1 MASKY
6 DGLARIIIQNVGG
19 KDNVASLTHCVTRL
33 RFKLKDEAKANTD
46 ILKETDGIVTV
57 IQSSGQYMVVIGNHV
72 PDVYDAVVARG
83 HLENVAD
90 ARTEEDETGAKEKKK
105 PLDLFIGIVTGVFT
119 PVLGM
124 LSACGILKGV
134 LALFV
139 ALGVLSVTSGTY
151 TFLNALSDSL
161 FFYFPIILGYTSA
174 KKFGIS
180 EFEGLV
186 IGATLV
192 YPSLLGSGGTNI
204 SNIFGIPVVMPASGN
219 YSSSVIPVICAVAF
233 AGWFEKR
240 YKRWIPDTVKMFA
253 LPLITCFVTVC
264 MTFWVIGPVA
274 SAASG
279 LIGAAFMA
287 IYGFSPLLMGTVVGG
302 LWQLL
307 VMFGLHWAITPI
319 MINNVQT
326 IGFDTVMVGMFGASF
341 AQVGAV
347 MAIYLKTKNQKLK
360 SLCVPAIVSGMA
372 GVTEPAIYGI
382 TLPKK
387 KPFAL
392 TCLVGAVTGGVLMAM
407 GAKYYIVPGMGI
419 FGYTAFVNTA
429 SGDFMGMIW
438 AVIVSVIALVLGTV
452 LVYLTYKDDEP
463 AKKEVVETGV
473 HESKEDVADNGK
485 TDTVKMKEEAA
496 AAREEITVYAPLN
509 GTVIPL
515 SEVKDE
521 AFSSG
526 ALGQGAAVIPAE
538 GKLYAPAD
546 GVIAAFFP
554 TGHAVGIQT
563 ADGVEILIHVGMDT
577 VSLNGK
583 GFDKKVNQGDK
594 VKKGDLL
601 LEFDLQVIEEAGLS
615 AVTPI
620 IITNPAGHAEIKATQ
635 AETVKQGDVLLTLC

>member
-19 KDNVASLTHCVTRL
+19 KDNIAGLTHCVTRL
-33 RFKLKDEAKANTD
+33 RFKLKDEAKANTE

-57 IQSSGQYMVVIGNHV
+57 IHGGGQYMVVIGNHV

-83 HLENVAD
+83 HLEQVAD
-90 ARTEEDETGAKEKKK
+90 AQTEAGETGAKEKKN
-105 PLDLFIGIVTGVFT
+105 PLDAFIGIVTGVFT

-139 ALGVLSVTSGTY
+139 ALGVLSAASGTY

-186 IGATLV
+186 IGAAMV
-192 YPSLLGSGGTNI
+192 YPSLLGSGGVDI

-240 YKRWIPDTVKMFA
+240 YKKWIPDTVKMFA

-274 SAASG
+274 STASG
-279 LIGAAFMA
+279 LIGTAFMA
-287 IYGFSPLLMGTVVGG
+287 IYGFSPLLMGAVVGG

-307 VMFGLHWAITPI
+307 VMFGLHWAITPV

-347 MAIYLKTKNQKLK
+347 IAIYLKTKNQKLK

-392 TCLVGAVTGGVLMAM
+392 TCLIGAVTGGILMAM

-429 SGDFMGMIW
+429 NGDFMGMIW
-438 AVIVSVIALVLGTV
+438 AGIVSVIALLLGTV
-452 LVYLTYKDDEP
+452 LVYLTYKDEEP
-463 AKKEVVETGV
+463 AKKAVVE
-473 HESKEDVADNGK
+473 
-485 TDTVKMKEEAA
+485 EEAA
-496 AAREEITVYAPLN
+496 AARDEITVCSPLS

-515 SEVKDE
+515 SAVKDE

-526 ALGQGAAVIPAE
+526 ALGQGAAVIPSE

-615 AVTPI
+615 AVTPV
-620 IITNPAGHAEIKATQ
+620 IITNPAGRPEIKATQ
-635 AETVKQGDVLLTLC
+635 AETVKPGDVLLTLY

>member
-90 ARTEEDETGAKEKKK
+90 ARTEEEETGAKEKKK

-139 ALGVLSVTSGTY
+139 ALGVLSATSGTY

-186 IGATLV
+186 IGATMV
-192 YPSLLGSGGTNI
+192 YPSLLGSGGADI

-287 IYGFSPLLMGTVVGG
+287 IYGFSPLLMGAVVGG

-347 MAIYLKTKNQKLK
+347 LAIYLKTKNQKLK

-392 TCLVGAVTGGVLMAM
+392 TCLVGAVTGGILMAM

-429 SGDFMGMIW
+429 TGDFMGMIW

-452 LVYLTYKDDEP
+452 LVYLTYKEDEP
-463 AKKEVVETGV
+463 AKKTVVETGE
-473 HESKEDVADNGK
+473 HETKEDVTDNQR
-485 TDTVKMKEEAA
+485 TDAVKMEEEAA
-496 AAREEITVYAPLN
+496 AAREAVTVYAPLS

-515 SEVKDE
+515 SEVMDE

-583 GFDKKVNQGDK
+583 GFDKKVNQGDT
-594 VKKGDLL
+594 VKRGDLI

-615 AVTPI
+615 AVTPV
-620 IITNPAGHAEIKATQ
+620 IITNPAGRSEIKATQ
-635 AETVKQGDVLLTLC
+635 AETVKPGDALLTIC

>member
-139 ALGVLSVTSGTY
+139 ALGVLSATSGTY

-192 YPSLLGSGGTNI
+192 YPSLLGSGGTDI

-264 MTFWVIGPVA
+264 MTFWIIGPVA

-287 IYGFSPLLMGTVVGG
+287 IYGFSPLLMGAVVGG

-463 AKKEVVETGV
+463 AKKTVVEV
-473 HESKEDVADNGK
+473 
-485 TDTVKMKEEAA
+485 EAA
-496 AAREEITVYAPLN
+496 AAQEGAVTVYAPLR

-583 GFDKKVNQGDK
+583 GFDKKVNQGDT
-594 VKKGDLL
+594 VKKGDLI

-615 AVTPI
+615 AVTPV
-620 IITNPAGHAEIKATQ
+620 IITNPAGRSEIKATQ
-635 AETVKQGDVLLTLC
+635 TETVRPGDALLTIC

>member
-90 ARTEEDETGAKEKKK
+90 ARTEEDETEAKEKKK

-139 ALGVLSVTSGTY
+139 ALGMLSATSGTY

-180 EFEGLV
+180 EFEGLI
-186 IGATLV
+186 IGATMV
-192 YPSLLGSGGTNI
+192 YPSLLGSGGADI

-279 LIGAAFMA
+279 LIGAVFMA
-287 IYGFSPLLMGTVVGG
+287 IYGFSPLLMGAVVGG
-302 LWQLL
+302 FWQLL

-347 MAIYLKTKNQKLK
+347 LAIYLKTKNQKLK

-392 TCLVGAVTGGVLMAM
+392 TCLVGAVTGGILMAM

-429 SGDFMGMIW
+429 TGDFMGMIW

-452 LVYLTYKDDEP
+452 LVYLTYKEDEP
-463 AKKEVVETGV
+463 AKKTVVEV
-473 HESKEDVADNGK
+473 
-485 TDTVKMKEEAA
+485 EAA
-496 AAREEITVYAPLN
+496 AAQEGAVTVYAPLS

-526 ALGQGAAVIPAE
+526 TLGQGAAVIPAE

-583 GFDKKVNQGDK
+583 GFDKKVNQGDT
-594 VKKGDLL
+594 VKKGDLI

-615 AVTPI
+615 AVTPV
-620 IITNPAGHAEIKATQ
+620 IITNPAGRSEIKATQ
-635 AETVKQGDVLLTLC
+635 AETVKPGDALLTIC

>member
-19 KDNVASLTHCVTRL
+19 KDNIAGLTHCVTRL
-33 RFKLKDEAKANTD
+33 RFKLKDEARANTE

-57 IQSSGQYMVVIGNHV
+57 IHGGGQYMVVIGNHV
-72 PDVYDAVVARG
+72 PDVYEAVVARG
-83 HLENVAD
+83 HLEQVAD
-90 ARTEEDETGAKEKKK
+90 AQSEAGETGAKEKKN
-105 PLDLFIGIVTGVFT
+105 PLDAFIGIVTGVFT

-139 ALGVLSVTSGTY
+139 ALGVLSAASGSY

-186 IGATLV
+186 IGATMV
-192 YPSLLGSGGTNI
+192 YPSLLSSGGVDS

-240 YKRWIPDTVKMFA
+240 YKKWIPDTVKMFA

-274 SAASG
+274 STASG
-279 LIGAAFMA
+279 LIGTAFMA

-307 VMFGLHWAITPI
+307 VMFGLHWAITPV

-326 IGFDTVMVGMFGASF
+326 VGFDTVMVGMFGASF

-347 MAIYLKTKNQKLK
+347 IAIYLKTKNQKLK
-360 SLCVPAIVSGMA
+360 SLCVPAIVSGIA

-392 TCLVGAVTGGVLMAM
+392 TCLIGAVTGGILMAM

-419 FGYTAFVNTA
+419 FGYMAFVNTA
-429 SGDFMGMIW
+429 NGDFMGMIW

-452 LVYLTYKDDEP
+452 LVYLTYKDEET
-463 AKKEVVETGV
+463 AKKAVVE
-473 HESKEDVADNGK
+473 
-485 TDTVKMKEEAA
+485 EEAA
-496 AAREEITVYAPLN
+496 EAREEITVYAPLS

-583 GFDKKVNQGDK
+583 GFDKKVNQGDT
-594 VKKGDLL
+594 VKKGDLI

-615 AVTPI
+615 DVTPV
-620 IITNPAGHAEIKATQ
+620 IITNPAGRSEIKATP
-635 AETVKQGDVLLTLC
+635 AETVKPGDALLTIY

>member
-19 KDNVASLTHCVTRL
+19 KDNIAGLTHCVTRL
-33 RFKLKDEAKANTD
+33 RFKLKDEAKANTE

-57 IQSSGQYMVVIGNHV
+57 IHGGGQYMVVIGNHV
-72 PDVYDAVVARG
+72 PDVYEAVVARG
-83 HLENVAD
+83 HLEQVAD
-90 ARTEEDETGAKEKKK
+90 AQTEAGETGAKEKKN
-105 PLDLFIGIVTGVFT
+105 PLDVFIGIVTGVFT

-139 ALGVLSVTSGTY
+139 ALGVLSAASGSY

-186 IGATLV
+186 IGATMV
-192 YPSLLGSGGTNI
+192 YPSLLGSGGVDS

-240 YKRWIPDTVKMFA
+240 YKKWIPDTVKMFA

-274 SAASG
+274 STASG
-279 LIGAAFMA
+279 LIGTAFMA

-307 VMFGLHWAITPI
+307 VMFGLHWAITPV

-326 IGFDTVMVGMFGASF
+326 VGFDTVMVGMFGASF

-347 MAIYLKTKNQKLK
+347 IAIYLKTKNQKLK
-360 SLCVPAIVSGMA
+360 SLCVPAIVSGIA

-392 TCLVGAVTGGVLMAM
+392 TCLIGAVTGGILMAM

-429 SGDFMGMIW
+429 NGDFMGMIW

-452 LVYLTYKDDEP
+452 LVYLTYKDEET
-463 AKKEVVETGV
+463 AKKAVVE
-473 HESKEDVADNGK
+473 
-485 TDTVKMKEEAA
+485 EEAA
-496 AAREEITVYAPLN
+496 AAREEITVYAPLS

-577 VSLNGK
+577 VRLNGK
-583 GFDKKVNQGDK
+583 GFDKKVNQGDT
-594 VKKGDLL
+594 VKKGDLI

-615 AVTPI
+615 DVTPV
-620 IITNPAGHAEIKATQ
+620 IITNPSGRSEIKATP
-635 AETVKQGDVLLTLC
+635 AETVKPGDALLTIY

>member
-33 RFKLKDEAKANTD
+33 RFKLKDEARANTD

-105 PLDLFIGIVTGVFT
+105 PLDLFIDIVTGVFT

-139 ALGVLSVTSGTY
+139 ALGVLSATSGTY

-192 YPSLLGSGGTNI
+192 YPSLLGSGGTDI

-419 FGYTAFVNTA
+419 FGYTAFMNTA
-429 SGDFMGMIW
+429 TGDFMGMIW

-563 ADGVEILIHVGMDT
+563 EDGAEILIHVGMDT

-620 IITNPAGHAEIKATQ
+620 IITNPAGHAEIKAMQ
-635 AETVKQGDVLLTLC
+635 AEMVKQGDVLLTLC